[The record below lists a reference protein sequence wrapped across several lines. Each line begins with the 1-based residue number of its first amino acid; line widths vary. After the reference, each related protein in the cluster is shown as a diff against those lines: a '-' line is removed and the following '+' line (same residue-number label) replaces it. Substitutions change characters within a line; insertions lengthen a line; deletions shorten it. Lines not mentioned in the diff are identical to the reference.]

1 MASRSSWKYGSWQ
14 HWSRLQKALFISLAI
29 HGALLTLR
37 IAAPER
43 FDRMFSDTPL
53 EVMLVNT
60 RAKSESPKKAQ
71 ALAQTQLAGG
81 GERKD
86 GRAASP
92 LPTAATTTTGDM
104 TEAMQRQVATLHKEQ
119 SLLLAQVKNLLAQ
132 LSTPQPQ
139 KTNAEQDAIEQKRRQ
154 LLKLLAEIEERIN
167 QENARPRKH
176 YVSPAT
182 QQVAYALYYDAL
194 RRKIEDRGTRYF
206 PATNSGQKLYG
217 ELTMIITVNT
227 DGRVLSTEVLQSSG
241 QADLD
246 RRAQAIA
253 TAAGPFGEFTEEMR
267 KQADRL
273 AVVSRFIF
281 SHDNTLHTKSGEA
294 ANEPAH

>member
-1 MASRSSWKYGSWQ
+1 MLSRLSW
-14 HWSRLQKALFISLAI
+14 HNWSRLQKALFISFAI

-37 IAAPER
+37 IADPER
-43 FDRMFSDTPL
+43 FDRLFSDAPL
-53 EVMLVNT
+53 DVILVNT
-60 RAKSESPKKAQ
+60 RAKADAPDKAQ

-81 GERKD
+81 GEQKS

-92 LPTAATTTTGDM
+92 LPTAATTSVGEM
-104 TEAMQRQVATLHKEQ
+104 TESMQRQVAQMHKEQ

-132 LSTPQPQ
+132 LPPPQPQ
-139 KTNAEQDAIEQKRRQ
+139 KSKAEQDAIEQKRRQ
-154 LLKLLAEIEERIN
+154 LLKLLAEIEQRIN
-167 QENARPRKH
+167 QDNARPRKH

-182 QQVAYALYYDAL
+182 KQVAYALYYDTL

-227 DGRVLSTEVLQSSG
+227 DGRVLATEVVQSSG

-253 TAAGPFGEFTEEMR
+253 TAAGPFGEFTEDMR
-267 KQADRL
+267 KQADQL

-281 SHDNTLHTKSGEA
+281 SRDNTLQTKGGEA
-294 ANEPAH
+294 AN

>member
-1 MASRSSWKYGSWQ
+1 
-14 HWSRLQKALFISLAI
+14 
-29 HGALLTLR
+29 LLTLR
-37 IAAPER
+37 IADPER
-43 FDRMFSDTPL
+43 FDRLFSDAPL
-53 EVMLVNT
+53 DVILVNT
-60 RAKSESPKKAQ
+60 RAKADAPDKAQ

-81 GERKD
+81 GEQKS

-92 LPTAATTTTGDM
+92 LPTAATTSVGDM
-104 TEAMQRQVATLHKEQ
+104 AESMQRQVAAMRKEQ

-132 LSTPQPQ
+132 LPTPQPQ
-139 KTNAEQDAIEQKRRQ
+139 KSKAEQDAIEQKRRQ

-167 QENARPRKH
+167 QDNARPRKH

-182 QQVAYALYYDAL
+182 KQVAYALYYDTL

-206 PATNSGQKLYG
+206 PATNGGQKLYG

-227 DGRVLSTEVLQSSG
+227 DGRVLATEVVQSSG

-253 TAAGPFGEFTEEMR
+253 TAAGPFGDFTEDMR
-267 KQADRL
+267 KQADQL

-281 SHDNTLHTKSGEA
+281 SRDNTLQTRGGEA
-294 ANEPAH
+294 AN

>member
-1 MASRSSWKYGSWQ
+1 MRSRLSW
-14 HWSRLQKALFISLAI
+14 HNWSRLQKALFISFAI

-37 IAAPER
+37 IADPER
-43 FDRMFSDTPL
+43 FDRLFSDAPL
-53 EVMLVNT
+53 DVILVNT
-60 RAKSESPKKAQ
+60 RAKADAPDKAQ

-81 GERKD
+81 GEQKS

-92 LPTAATTTTGDM
+92 LPTAATTSVGEM
-104 TEAMQRQVATLHKEQ
+104 TESMQRQVAQMRKEQ

-132 LSTPQPQ
+132 LPPPQPQ
-139 KTNAEQDAIEQKRRQ
+139 KSKAEQDAIEQKRRQ
-154 LLKLLAEIEERIN
+154 LLKLLAEIEQRIN
-167 QENARPRKH
+167 QDNARPRKH

-182 QQVAYALYYDAL
+182 KQVAYALYYDTL

-227 DGRVLSTEVLQSSG
+227 DGRVLATEVVQSSG

-253 TAAGPFGEFTEEMR
+253 TAAGPFGEFTEDMR
-267 KQADRL
+267 KQADQL

-281 SHDNTLHTKSGEA
+281 SRDNTLQTKGGEA
-294 ANEPAH
+294 AN

>member
-1 MASRSSWKYGSWQ
+1 MLSRLSW
-14 HWSRLQKALFISLAI
+14 HNWSRLQKALFISFAI

-37 IAAPER
+37 IADPER
-43 FDRMFSDTPL
+43 FDRLFSDAPL
-53 EVMLVNT
+53 DVILVNT
-60 RAKSESPKKAQ
+60 RAKADAPDKAQ

-81 GERKD
+81 GELKS

-92 LPTAATTTTGDM
+92 LPTAATTSVGDM
-104 TEAMQRQVATLHKEQ
+104 AESMQRQVAQLRKEQ

-132 LSTPQPQ
+132 LPPPQPQ
-139 KTNAEQDAIEQKRRQ
+139 KSKAEQEAIEQKRRQ
-154 LLKLLAEIEERIN
+154 LLKLLAEIEQRIN
-167 QENARPRKH
+167 QDNARPRKH

-182 QQVAYALYYDAL
+182 KQVAYALYYDSL

-227 DGRVLSTEVLQSSG
+227 DGRVLTTEVVQSSG

-253 TAAGPFGEFTEEMR
+253 TAAGPFGEFTEDMR
-267 KQADRL
+267 KQADQL

-281 SHDNTLHTKSGEA
+281 SRDNTLQTKGGEA
-294 ANEPAH
+294 AN

>member
-1 MASRSSWKYGSWQ
+1 MLSRFSWVK
-14 HWSRLQKALFISLAI
+14 WSTLQKALFISLVV

-37 IAAPER
+37 LAAPER
-43 FDRMFSDTPL
+43 FDRLFSDTPL
-53 EVMLVNT
+53 DVILVNT
-60 RAKSESPKKAQ
+60 SAKADAPDNAQ

-81 GERKD
+81 GELKS

-92 LPTAATTTTGDM
+92 LPTAANTALGDM
-104 TEAMQRQVATLHKEQ
+104 TESMQRQLAAMRQEQ
-119 SLLLAQVKNLLAQ
+119 SLLLAQVKNVLAQ
-132 LSTPQPQ
+132 LPPPQPQ
-139 KTNAEQDAIEQKRRQ
+139 KTQTAQDEVEQKRRQ

-167 QENARPRKH
+167 QDNARPRKH

-182 QQVAYALYYDAL
+182 KQVAYALYYDAL
-194 RRKIEDRGTRYF
+194 RRKIEERGTRYF
-206 PATNSGQKLYG
+206 PTNNGGQKLYG

-227 DGRVLSTEVLQSSG
+227 DGRVLATEVVQGSG

-253 TAAGPFGEFTEEMR
+253 TAAGPFGEFNEEMR
-267 KQADRL
+267 RQADQL

-281 SHDNTLHTKSGEA
+281 SRDNTLQTRGGEA
-294 ANEPAH
+294 AH

>member
-1 MASRSSWKYGSWQ
+1 MLSRLSW
-14 HWSRLQKALFISLAI
+14 HNWSRLQKALFISFAI

-37 IAAPER
+37 IADPER
-43 FDRMFSDTPL
+43 FDRLFSDAPL
-53 EVMLVNT
+53 DVILVNT
-60 RAKSESPKKAQ
+60 RAKADAPDKAQ

-81 GERKD
+81 GELKS

-92 LPTAATTTTGDM
+92 LPTAATTSVGDM
-104 TEAMQRQVATLHKEQ
+104 AESMQRQVAQMRKEQ

-132 LSTPQPQ
+132 LPPPQPQ
-139 KTNAEQDAIEQKRRQ
+139 KSKAEQEAIEQKRRQ
-154 LLKLLAEIEERIN
+154 LFKLLAEIEQRIN
-167 QENARPRKH
+167 QDNARPRKH

-182 QQVAYALYYDAL
+182 KQVAYALYYDTL

-227 DGRVLSTEVLQSSG
+227 DGRVLTTEVVQSSG

-253 TAAGPFGEFTEEMR
+253 TAAGPFGEFTEDMR
-267 KQADRL
+267 KQADQL

-281 SHDNTLHTKSGEA
+281 SRDNTLQTKGGEA
-294 ANEPAH
+294 AN

>member
-1 MASRSSWKYGSWQ
+1 MPSRFSWGRWTT
-14 HWSRLQKALFISLAI
+14 LQKALFISFAF

-43 FDRMFSDTPL
+43 FDRLFSDTPL
-53 EVMLVNT
+53 EVILVNT
-60 RAKSESPKKAQ
+60 KAKADAPDKAQ

-81 GERKD
+81 GELKA

-92 LPTAATTTTGDM
+92 LPSAATTAVGDM
-104 TEAMQRQVATLHKEQ
+104 TDAMQRQVAAMHKEQ

-132 LSTPQPQ
+132 LPPPQPKKSQ
-139 KTNAEQDAIEQKRRQ
+139 TAPDEVEQKRRQ

-167 QENARPRKH
+167 QDNARPRKH

-182 QQVAYALYYDAL
+182 QQVVYALYYDAL

-206 PATNSGQKLYG
+206 PATSGGQKLYG

-227 DGRVLSTEVLQSSG
+227 DGRVLATEVVQGSG

-253 TAAGPFGEFTEEMR
+253 TAAGPFGAFNEEMR
-267 KQADRL
+267 RQADQL

-281 SHDNTLHTKSGEA
+281 SRDNTLQTRGGEA
-294 ANEPAH
+294 AN

>member
-1 MASRSSWKYGSWQ
+1 MRSRLSW
-14 HWSRLQKALFISLAI
+14 HNWSRLQKALFISFAI

-37 IAAPER
+37 IADPER
-43 FDRMFSDTPL
+43 FDRLFSDAPL
-53 EVMLVNT
+53 DVILVNT
-60 RAKSESPKKAQ
+60 RATADAPDKAQ

-81 GERKD
+81 GELKS

-92 LPTAATTTTGDM
+92 LPTAATTSVGEM
-104 TEAMQRQVATLHKEQ
+104 TESMQRQVAQMRKEQ

-132 LSTPQPQ
+132 LPPPQPQ
-139 KTNAEQDAIEQKRRQ
+139 KSKAEQDAIEQKRRQ
-154 LLKLLAEIEERIN
+154 LLKLLAEIEQRIN
-167 QENARPRKH
+167 QDNARPRKH

-182 QQVAYALYYDAL
+182 KQVAYALYYDTL

-206 PATNSGQKLYG
+206 PATGSGQKLYG

-227 DGRVLSTEVLQSSG
+227 DGRVLATEVVQSSG

-253 TAAGPFGEFTEEMR
+253 TAAGPFGEFTEDMR
-267 KQADRL
+267 KQADQL

-281 SHDNTLHTKSGEA
+281 SRDNTLQTKGGEA
-294 ANEPAH
+294 AN

>member
-1 MASRSSWKYGSWQ
+1 MLSRYSWRQWTT
-14 HWSRLQKALFISLAI
+14 LQKALFISFAF

-43 FDRMFSDTPL
+43 FDRLFSDTPL
-53 EVMLVNT
+53 DVILVNT
-60 RAKSESPKKAQ
+60 SAKADAPEKAQ
-71 ALAQTQLAGG
+71 ALAQTHLAGG
-81 GERKD
+81 GELKS

-92 LPTAATTTTGDM
+92 LPTAANTALGDM
-104 TEAMQRQVATLHKEQ
+104 TESMQRQVAAMRKEQ

-132 LSTPQPQ
+132 LPPPQPQ
-139 KTNAEQDAIEQKRRQ
+139 KTQAAEDAVEQKRRQ

-167 QENARPRKH
+167 QDNARPRKH

-182 QQVAYALYYDAL
+182 KQVAYALYYNVL
-194 RRKIEDRGTRYF
+194 RRKIEERGTRYF
-206 PATNSGQKLYG
+206 PASNGGQKLYG

-227 DGRVLSTEVLQSSG
+227 DGRVLATEIVQSSG
-241 QADLD
+241 QPDLD

-253 TAAGPFGEFTEEMR
+253 TAAGPFGEFNEEMR
-267 KQADRL
+267 RQADQL

-281 SHDNTLHTKSGEA
+281 SRDNTLQTRGGET
-294 ANEPAH
+294 AN

>member
-1 MASRSSWKYGSWQ
+1 MLSRYSWRQWTT
-14 HWSRLQKALFISLAI
+14 LQKALFISFAF

-43 FDRMFSDTPL
+43 FDRLFSDTPL
-53 EVMLVNT
+53 DVILVNT
-60 RAKSESPKKAQ
+60 SAKADAPEKAQ

-81 GERKD
+81 GELKS

-92 LPTAATTTTGDM
+92 LPTAANTALGDM
-104 TEAMQRQVATLHKEQ
+104 TESMQRQVAAMRKEQ

-132 LSTPQPQ
+132 LPPPQPQ
-139 KTNAEQDAIEQKRRQ
+139 KTQAAEDAVEQKRRQ

-167 QENARPRKH
+167 QDNARPRKH

-182 QQVAYALYYDAL
+182 KQVAYALYYNAL
-194 RRKIEDRGTRYF
+194 RRKIEERGTRYF
-206 PATNSGQKLYG
+206 PASNGGQKLYG

-227 DGRVLSTEVLQSSG
+227 DGRVLATEVVQSSG
-241 QADLD
+241 QPDLD

-253 TAAGPFGEFTEEMR
+253 TAAGPFGEFNEEMR
-267 KQADRL
+267 RQADQL

-281 SHDNTLHTKSGEA
+281 SRDNTLQTRGGET
-294 ANEPAH
+294 AN

>member
-1 MASRSSWKYGSWQ
+1 MLSRWSWHK
-14 HWSRLQKALFISLAI
+14 WSRLQKALFISFAI

-37 IAAPER
+37 IADPER
-43 FDRMFSDTPL
+43 FNRLFSDAPL
-53 EVMLVNT
+53 DVILVNT
-60 RAKSESPKKAQ
+60 LAKADAPEKAQ

-81 GERKD
+81 GELKN

-92 LPTAATTTTGDM
+92 LPTAVTTSVGDM
-104 TEAMQRQVATLHKEQ
+104 AESMQRQVAQMRKEQ

-132 LSTPQPQ
+132 LPPPQPQ
-139 KTNAEQDAIEQKRRQ
+139 KSQAEHEAIEQKRRQ
-154 LLKLLAEIEERIN
+154 LLKLLAEIEQRIN
-167 QENARPRKH
+167 QDNARPRKH

-182 QQVAYALYYDAL
+182 KQVAYALYYDAL

-227 DGRVLSTEVLQSSG
+227 DGRVLATEVVQSSG

-253 TAAGPFGEFTEEMR
+253 TAAGPFGEFTEDMR
-267 KQADRL
+267 KQADQL

-281 SHDNTLHTKSGEA
+281 SRDNTLQTKGGEA
-294 ANEPAH
+294 AN